1 MTISMYAASAPV
13 FVQGLK
19 GLSIVL
25 DKAQAYA
32 QARKIDES
40 VLLQARIFPDMFP
53 FVRQCQI
60 VTDNAKG
67 AMARLAGQTPPS
79 YEDNET
85 SIEALRARVAKT
97 IAFVESFK
105 PDQIDGS
112 EERDILLRFPNG
124 EMTFKGQ
131 AYLLSHVLPNFFF
144 HAATAYDLMR
154 QAGVE
159 LSKGNYMGRA

>member
-60 VTDNAKG
+60 VSDNAKS
-67 AMARLAGQTPPS
+67 AMGRLAGQTPPS
-79 YEDNET
+79 YEDTEAT
-85 SIEALRARVAKT
+85 IEALKARIAKT
-97 IAFVESFK
+97 IAYVESFT
-105 PDQIDGS
+105 PEQIDGT
-112 EERDILLRFPNG
+112 EEREIVLKFPNG
-124 EMTFKGQ
+124 EMAFTGQ
-131 AYLLSHVLPNFFF
+131 AYLLHFALPNFYF

-159 LSKGNYMGRA
+159 LTKGNYLGRV